1 MAPLSAL
8 LPLILAL
15 GASAAPSLLITPSA
29 PTPSLAP
36 CLTQAYHGAYGGQHV
51 FLPSDACVA
60 SGAAGL
66 LASGSLVPARDG
78 EAVVWVGPAGVQGA
92 SGRAAS
98 DVFADISA
106 AAQAF
111 LPRLLD
117 TPQKVFSAGSGSSSP
132 VSLLHASDGAN
143 PALFISVP
151 RAALPLLDTLLPPHY
166 VPVGVA
172 PSPVALGYDVP
183 EHYARHLANV
193 TKALR
198 FRPEV
203 ATVVNS
209 IDADAIRR
217 DVRWLTGEAPSG
229 IVSRH
234 SFTEGARVAAKWIKE
249 KVEATGAEC
258 EYFSYLD
265 GFSPDVLCTYPSNS
279 TERVIL
285 SGHYDSRGS
294 FGSTRAP
301 GADDDGSGTSHVLAV
316 AEGIKQ
322 HKITFDKRVTLAFF
336 SGEEQGLWGS
346 HYWAK
351 SLAEANA
358 TVVLQIQADMLA
370 YRVPGEPL
378 QLGLPATIELP
389 EAGWLVANVSALY
402 APELL
407 VGRTAACCSDHQ
419 SFISYGFPATQVFE
433 RAGWIADPMYH
444 NSGDL
449 ADREGYDFEQ
459 IASIAKVTFATVLEV
474 AGFHTK

>member
-1 MAPLSAL
+1 MAPLAPL
-8 LPLILAL
+8 LSLLLAL

-29 PTPSLAP
+29 PARGLAP
-36 CLTQAYHGAYGGQHV
+36 CLSGAYHGQYGGQHV
-51 FLPSDACVA
+51 FLPSDDCIGA
-60 SGAAGL
+60 SAGL
-66 LASGSLVPARDG
+66 LSAGSIVPTVAD
-78 EAVVWVGPAGVQGA
+78 EVVVWVGRAGVQGA
-92 SGRAAS
+92 EKLTPDAL
-98 DVFADISA
+98 FAHIDA
-106 AAQAF
+106 GARRF
-111 LPRLLD
+111 LPSLLD
-117 TPQKVFSAGSGSSSP
+117 DGAQKVFAAPAGAAL
-132 VSLLHASDGAN
+132 SLLHASED
-143 PALFISVP
+143 ALFISVP
-151 RAALPLLDTLLPPHY
+151 RAALPVLDTLLPPTY

-172 PSPVALGYDVP
+172 PSPVPLWDVP
-183 EHYARHLANV
+183 EHYAKHLANV
-193 TKALR
+193 THHLR
-198 FRPEV
+198 FRPEI
-203 ATVVNS
+203 AAVVNT
-209 IDADAIRR
+209 IDADDIRR

-249 KVEATGAEC
+249 KVEATGADC
-258 EYFSYLD
+258 EYFPYLE
-265 GFSPDVLCTYPSNS
+265 GFSPDVLCTYPSDS

-316 AEGIKQ
+316 AAGIAA
-322 HKITFDKRVTLAFF
+322 HNITFDKRVTLAFF

-351 SLAEANA
+351 HLAAENA

-402 APELL
+402 APELV
-407 VGRTAACCSDHQ
+407 VGRTEACCSDHQ

-433 RAGWIADPMYH
+433 RNGWIADPMYH

-449 ADREGYDFEQ
+449 ADREGYDFDQ

-474 AGFHTK
+474 AGFKTK